1 MPGRNKMGPNGQG
14 PMTGRGLGPCGQ
26 NQAQGGPG
34 FDMGR
39 GGGGRGWR
47 NRHGLRATGL
57 TFWQRAEMG
66 WPEPSTNTVATQ
78 PEQPEVATALA
89 QQVVELETMI
99 NDLKERIKQL
109 EGPPVDN
116 SSSMKKD
123 DQ

>member
-1 MPGRNKMGPNGQG
+1 
-14 PMTGRGLGPCGQ
+14 
-26 NQAQGGPG
+26 
-34 FDMGR
+34 
-39 GGGGRGWR
+39 
-47 NRHGLRATGL
+47 
-57 TFWQRAEMG
+57 MG